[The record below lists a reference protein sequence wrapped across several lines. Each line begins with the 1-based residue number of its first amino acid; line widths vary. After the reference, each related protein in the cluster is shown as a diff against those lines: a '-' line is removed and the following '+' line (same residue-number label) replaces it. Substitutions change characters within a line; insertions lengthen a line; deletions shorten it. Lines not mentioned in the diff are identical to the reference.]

1 MYDVVIVG
9 GGASGVVAAIKAK
22 NDNNSVLII
31 ERNSECLK
39 KLLIT
44 GNGRCN
50 YFNDDQNI
58 DNYYSNNME
67 LVSEIITSDNI
78 NLVKDFFDNLGVV
91 PKIKDGYY
99 YPFSNQ
105 AVTIKNILLNELKRN
120 KIEVINNFLVTEIIK
135 NDDVFIINS
144 DSSKIQ
150 CKKLVLATGGCAY
163 PKTGSTGMGYDF
175 LKSFGHTIIKPL
187 PALVQVVANFKYLK
201 DWSGVRSEVGL
212 ELFEDGR
219 LVATEEGEAQFTDY
233 GLSGICTFNLS
244 ILISRGLDLGKKEV
258 IRINYLPFVKG
269 DRLTWFEKYCKRLG
283 KRNMLELLEGLLN
296 YKLARIILNVSNVD
310 YNKYFNDLTNQEK
323 EKFINNLFSMNL
335 DIVST
340 KSFDN
345 SQVCSGGVKLDE
357 ININTMESKLIS
369 NLFVAGEL
377 LDITGKCGGYNLT
390 IAWLSGLL
398 IGESIGDNGD

>member
-9 GGASGVVAAIKAK
+9 GGASGVVAALKAK
-22 NDNNSVLII
+22 TSNNRVLIL

-58 DNYYSNNME
+58 NNYYSNNLE
-67 LVSEIITSDNI
+67 LVGEIITSDNI
-78 NLVKDFFDNLGVV
+78 NLVKEFFDNLGVV

-105 AVTIKNILLNELKRN
+105 AITIKNILLNELKRN
-120 KIEVINNFLVTEIIK
+120 KIEVRNNYLVTEIIK

-187 PALVQVVANFKYLK
+187 PALVQVEANFKYLK
-201 DWSGVRSEVGL
+201 DWAGVRSEVRL
-212 ELFEDGR
+212 ELYENGR
-219 LVATEEGEAQFTDY
+219 LVASEEGEAQFTDY

-244 ILISRGLDLGKKEV
+244 ILISRGLDLGKKE
-258 IRINYLPFVKG
+258 IIKINYLPFVKG
-269 DRLTWFEKYCKRLG
+269 DRIIWLEEYNKKVYGRTL
-283 KRNMLELLEGLLN
+283 LELLEGLLN
-296 YKLARIILNVSNVD
+296 YKLAKIILKVANLD
-310 YNKYFNDLTNQEK
+310 YDNYFDKLTNSEK
-323 EKFINNLFSMNL
+323 ERLINNLFAMNL
-335 DIVST
+335 EISGT

-345 SQVCSGGVKLDE
+345 SQVCSGGIPLSE
-357 ININTMESKLIS
+357 INLKNCESKKVK
-369 NLFVAGEL
+369 NLYIAGEL
-377 LDITGKCGGYNLT
+377 LDLTGKCGGYNLT

-398 IGESIGDNGD
+398 IGNSIGDDYD